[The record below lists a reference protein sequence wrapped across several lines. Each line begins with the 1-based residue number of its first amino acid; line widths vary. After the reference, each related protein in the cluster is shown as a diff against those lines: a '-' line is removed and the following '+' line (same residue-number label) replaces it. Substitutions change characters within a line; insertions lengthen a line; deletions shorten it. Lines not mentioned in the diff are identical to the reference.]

1 MLRCRTVFASIF
13 LLTLPACAIDTADPQ
28 TSEDELQSAT
38 GKWAP
43 PVDLPVYAVHASLLP
58 TTGNVLFY
66 SGDAQIGLPLE
77 SFVWDPSTGTTTRQ
91 TFDENLF
98 CSGLSLLD
106 DGRVFVIGG
115 AEDLGVGIASAHIF
129 DPATSKWTK
138 KATMRMPRWYPTAN
152 KLADGRILATSGRGG
167 ESSVEVY
174 DPKTDQWRIVDGIKH
189 TFDEYY
195 PSLHLLP
202 TGELFNS
209 GTGWEQKKTAPTG
222 LIKLASATRGSWKD
236 FGQQQFPDRQE
247 GAAVLSI
254 DTTTS
259 PPKTS
264 VMVIGGGLSDSRNT
278 VETIDLTNLGA
289 APVWKRAPDLTF
301 GRTNVS
307 GVMLPN
313 GTTLAIGGQTK
324 GKKEKEPGVVLTPE
338 LFDPVANTWTKQAT
352 MKKPRQYHSVAVLLP
367 DGRVVAAGGI
377 NPAIASDKEKAGDQ
391 FNMEIFSPPYL
402 FAGKRPVVTSNPAS
416 VTYGGTADIGVD
428 VAVTEIASVTLVSP
442 QAVTHHTDGDQRFVR
457 LKVVGSAGGK
467 LQVAMPAN
475 GNIAPPGF
483 YMLFAVNKKG
493 VPSIGKFV
501 HIGK

>member
-1 MLRCRTVFASIF
+1 M
-13 LLTLPACAIDTADPQ
+13 
-28 TSEDELQSAT
+28 
-38 GKWAP
+38 
-43 PVDLPVYAVHASLLP
+43 
-58 TTGNVLFY
+58 
-66 SGDAQIGLPLE
+66 
-77 SFVWDPSTGTTTRQ
+77 
-91 TFDENLF
+91 
-98 CSGLSLLD
+98 
-106 DGRVFVIGG
+106 
-115 AEDLGVGIASAHIF
+115 
-129 DPATSKWTK
+129 
-138 KATMRMPRWYPTAN
+138 
-152 KLADGRILATSGRGG
+152 
-167 ESSVEVY
+167 
-174 DPKTDQWRIVDGIKH
+174 
-189 TFDEYY
+189 
-195 PSLHLLP
+195 LP

-236 FGQQQFPDRQE
+236 FGQQQFADRQE
-247 GAAVLSI
+247 GAAVLAI

-483 YMLFAVNKKG
+483 YMLFAVNQKG